1 MIKYN
6 GINKI
11 KIAVFVSGKGSNL
24 LNLIKFSKKKN
35 SLISIDYIV
44 SSSAKAYGLKYAK
57 EYNIKKIISFPSTKL
72 NQKKILKLFNQKNIK
87 LICLAGYMKILPASF
102 IKDFKGKIINIHPSL
117 LPKYKGLN
125 TFERV
130 IQNKEKFTGS
140 TVHYVNKK
148 LDSGKIIYQKKIK
161 ILQKDNIKSLER
173 KVKKIEFEIYPIS
186 IIKIINHL

>member
-57 EYNIKKIISFPSTKL
+57 EYNIKKIIFFPSTKI

>member
-1 MIKYN
+1 
-6 GINKI
+6 
-11 KIAVFVSGKGSNL
+11 
-24 LNLIKFSKKKN
+24 
-35 SLISIDYIV
+35 
-44 SSSAKAYGLKYAK
+44 
-57 EYNIKKIISFPSTKL
+57 
-72 NQKKILKLFNQKNIK
+72 
-87 LICLAGYMKILPASF
+87 MKILPASF